1 MGAAKA
7 TTTKPAAAKAKT
19 KSTKKV
25 TRPVKSVTKKVAKPA
40 VKKAAKPAP
49 RPKKVSRVNPLSII
63 ATGLGLGLFAYSNR
77 REGHPSVSTA
87 ATKTTTVSSTPAKT
101 VASAPAKP
109 TKSATKAD
117 EAQAWIE
124 NWKNK

>member
-77 REGHPSVSTA
+77 REGQPSVSTA
-87 ATKTTTVSSTPAKT
+87 ATERALG
-101 VASAPAKP
+101 ALSARPVRAR
-109 TKSATKAD
+109 TRATR
-117 EAQAWIE
+117 AQRNARACARE
-124 NWKNK
+124 HC